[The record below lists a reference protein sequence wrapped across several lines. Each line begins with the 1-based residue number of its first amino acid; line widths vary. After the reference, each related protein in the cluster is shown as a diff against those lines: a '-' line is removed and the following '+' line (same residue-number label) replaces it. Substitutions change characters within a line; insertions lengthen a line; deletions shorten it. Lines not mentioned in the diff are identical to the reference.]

1 MTRGCHFLL
10 LSRHHRQAVG
20 VGGGLQ
26 GAVRSHGGAKRK
38 HDTEPRHVHV
48 AIGKCS
54 GQRSSRIVSDGRSVV
69 PLSTSVLHCDDTVI
83 VERVC
88 S

>member
-1 MTRGCHFLL
+1 MSDKRVSLPAAE
-10 LSRHHRQAVG
+10 QASPPGGGG
-20 VGGGLQ
+20 VGG
-26 GAVRSHGGAKRK
+26 AGGRKEPRGGKRK

-88 S
+88 G